1 MRAESWMTGSP
12 PCKSAEKEFQVEGT
26 ANAKALGWE
35 YTGYLLGIAAEA
47 WQAMGVWRRLGGGG
61 GI

>member
-1 MRAESWMTGSP
+1 MGSP